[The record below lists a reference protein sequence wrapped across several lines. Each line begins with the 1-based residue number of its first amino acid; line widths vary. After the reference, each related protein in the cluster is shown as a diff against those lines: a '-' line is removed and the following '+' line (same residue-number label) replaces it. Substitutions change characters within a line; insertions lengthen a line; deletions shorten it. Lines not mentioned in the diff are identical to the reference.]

1 MGRIFGFI
9 LVLFLFGQ
17 PVTAFAAVELSFHSF
32 NGSVLFG
39 RYPHTFIVL
48 QGELD
53 ETGEVVNENYGFT
66 AKKVSP
72 AVLNGPVFHDILI
85 EEPKYIKKT
94 NRHFTVTISDEQ
106 YHAIVAEVRAWRD
119 APGKFYDLETRNCIH
134 FVGRMAEIIGLKVD
148 YPQKML
154 RRPKKWL
161 NYITGLNPDLGAA
174 IIK

>member
-9 LVLFLFGQ
+9 LALFLFGQ
-17 PVTAFAAVELSFHSF
+17 PATAFAAVELSFHSF

-106 YHAIVAEVRAWRD
+106 YHAIVDEVHAWRD